1 VLALAYLQN
10 LRVTFMLLCQNS
22 CKSRQ
27 VLLRQV
33 FRWLITSSVWRIEF
47 LYKRLIGRLTDQC
60 RSYLQ
65 CSQLTGGRPAY
76 KDAQRPLNYIK
87 DILCNCYPLNTESAF
102 LLLLCVQLLV
112 CLLKRQ
118 NGSIWFKIK
127 LTIACGLSCSC
138 RWGDTTSQNCGHQ
151 QARWYIGMEGH
162 GGMIIGRETPYSST
176 RGLWQFYKLSHL
188 ATEL

>member
-1 VLALAYLQN
+1 
-10 LRVTFMLLCQNS
+10 MLLCQNS

-27 VLLRQV
+27 VLLRHV

-65 CSQLTGGRPAY
+65 CSQLTDGRPAY
-76 KDAQRPLNYIK
+76 KDPQRPLNYIK
-87 DILCNCYPLNTESAF
+87 DILCNCYPLKTESAF
-102 LLLLCVQLLV
+102 LCCFCVSNYLFAY
-112 CLLKRQ
+112 LKLQ

-138 RWGDTTSQNCGHQ
+138 RWGGTMSLNWGHQ
-151 QARWYIGMEGH
+151 RASQAIHWY
-162 GGMIIGRETPYSST
+162 GGPQWNDNRQGNSWFVHQRS
-176 RGLWQFYKLSHL
+176 L
-188 ATEL
+188 AIL